1 MCTVVVLYRPEH
13 DWPLILAANRDEM
26 IGRPWRPPARHWAD
40 RPEVVAGQDLLA
52 GGTWLGLNDHG
63 VVAGILNRRNSLG
76 PMAGMRSRGEL
87 PLEALDHAE
96 ARAAVAALE
105 NVEGRSYRSFNMVVA
120 DRRDAFWLRWSG
132 AGNGSG
138 PGRVEAM
145 ALPPGLSMITAY
157 DRNDDT
163 SPRMRLYMPRFQ
175 AAPPPEP
182 EKSDWSAWQALLA
195 SREHDPGRGP
205 HGAMTIVTDSGFGT
219 VSSSL
224 LALPNPRRQGAK
236 AVWLFAAGRP
246 DGNPY
251 RPITL

>member
-26 IGRPWRPPARHWAD
+26 IDRPWRPPGRHWPD

-52 GGTWLGLNDHG
+52 GGTWLGLSDHG

-76 PMAGMRSRGEL
+76 PMPGMRSRGEL

-96 ARAAVAALE
+96 ARAAVEALRE
-105 NVEGRSYRSFNMVVA
+105 IESKSYRSFNMIVA
-120 DRRDAFWLRWSG
+120 DRHNAFWLRSSG
-132 AGNGSG
+132 AGNGANSG
-138 PGRVEAM
+138 KVEAM

-157 DRNDDT
+157 DRNDES
-163 SPRMRLYMPRFQ
+163 SPRMRLYLPRFQ

-182 EKSDWSAWQALLA
+182 EAGDWHAWRALLT
-195 SREHDPGRGP
+195 SRDYDPNRGP

-224 LALPNPRRQGAK
+224 IALPNARRTGVK

-246 DGNPY
+246 GDNPY
-251 RPITL
+251 LPVTL